1 MRNTEAPLRVAIV
14 GAGPAGFYAAAE
26 LLDRVDLDVEVEM
39 FDRLPTPCGLVRGGV
54 APDHPETKAITSIF
68 QRISA
73 RPGFRYH
80 LNVDVGVH
88 VAPEEL
94 LNHHHAVIY
103 AYGASGDRKLDI
115 PGESLVGSH
124 AATEFVA
131 WYNGHP
137 DFADRE
143 FNLSCRRVVVIGN
156 GNVALDVAR
165 ILLLDPQRLAQT
177 DIADHALEALR
188 DSAVEE
194 VVLLGRRGPGQAAF
208 TSPELLALGDLPDVN
223 IVVKPEPMPD
233 LDVMPNRSA
242 SRVEEFSASLKRKIV
257 SEYATRVPV
266 GQSKQLVLQFLSS
279 PVEVL
284 GTDRVEGVRVV
295 RNELV
300 VQEGQ
305 SVTARP
311 TGDMDTI
318 DTGLVLR
325 SVGYRGMPLP
335 GLPFDEHTA
344 TIANVSGR
352 VVDPLSDT
360 VIHGAY
366 TAGWI
371 KRGASGVIG
380 TNKKCASQTVRLLLE
395 DYVDGRL
402 REPAHGWEALAPVLA
417 RRQSHVVGY
426 RGWKAIDL
434 HERRRG
440 QSQGRPRV
448 KLVRTD
454 EMLRVSEAGTN

>member
-1 MRNTEAPLRVAIV
+1 VRSPEPPLRVAIV

-26 LLDRVDLDVEVEM
+26 LLERAPLDVEVEM
-39 FDRLPTPCGLVRGGV
+39 FERLPTPWGLVRGGV

-73 RPGFRYH
+73 HPSFRYH
-80 LNVDVGVH
+80 LNVEVGVH
-88 VAPEEL
+88 VTPEEL
-94 LNHHHAVIY
+94 LEHHHAVIY
-103 AYGASGDRKLDI
+103 AYGASGDRKLGI
-115 PGESLVGSH
+115 PGESLLGSH

-143 FNLSCRRVVVIGN
+143 FDLSSRRVVVIGN
-156 GNVALDVAR
+156 GNVALDIAR

-177 DIADHALEALR
+177 DIADHAWEALR

-194 VVLLGRRGPGQAAF
+194 VVLMGRRGPAQAAF

-223 IVVKPEPMPD
+223 IVVEPEPM
-233 LDVMPNRSA
+233 LDQGVTSSRSA
-242 SRVEEFSASLKRKIV
+242 NRVEAFSASLKQQLI
-257 SEYATRVPV
+257 SEYAADASAGR
-266 GQSKQLVLQFLSS
+266 SKRLVLQFLSS
-279 PVEVL
+279 PVEIL
-284 GTDRVEGVRVV
+284 GTDRVEAVRFV

-300 VQEGQ
+300 SHADQ
-305 SVTARP
+305 SVTASP
-311 TGDMDTI
+311 TGYLDTI

-335 GLPFDEHTA
+335 GLPFDEGTA
-344 TIANVSGR
+344 TITNDAGR
-352 VVDPLSDT
+352 VVDAQSGT
-360 VIHGAY
+360 AIRGAY

-380 TNKKCASQTVRLLLE
+380 TNKKCASQTVRLLVDDYLE
-395 DYVDGRL
+395 GRL
-402 REPAHGWEALAPVLA
+402 SDPARGWETLALILA
-417 RRQSHVVGY
+417 RRQPQVVGY

-448 KLVRTD
+448 KLVRAD
-454 EMLRVSEAGTN
+454 DMLRVTETAVN

>member
-1 MRNTEAPLRVAIV
+1 VRNPEPPLRVAIV

-26 LLDRVDLDVEVEM
+26 LLERAPLDVEVQM
-39 FDRLPTPCGLVRGGV
+39 FDRLPTPWGLVRGGV

-73 RPGFRYH
+73 QPGFRYH
-80 LNVDVGVH
+80 LNVEVGVH
-88 VAPEEL
+88 VTPEEL
-94 LNHHHAVIY
+94 LEHHHAVIY
-103 AYGASGDRKLDI
+103 AYGASGDRKLGI

-143 FNLSCRRVVVIGN
+143 FNLSSRRVVVIGN
-156 GNVALDVAR
+156 GNVALDIAR

-177 DIADHALEALR
+177 DIADHAWDALR

-194 VVLLGRRGPGQAAF
+194 VVLMGRRGPAQAAF

-223 IVVKPEPMPD
+223 IVVEPEPM
-233 LDVMPNRSA
+233 LDRGMTSSRSA
-242 SRVEEFSASLKRKIV
+242 NRVEEFSASLKRQIV
-257 SEYATRVPV
+257 SEYAANLSV
-266 GQSKQLVLQFLSS
+266 GRPKRLVLQFLSS
-279 PVEVL
+279 PVEIL
-284 GTDRVEGVRVV
+284 GTDRVEAVRFV

-300 VQEGQ
+300 SHADQ
-305 SVTARP
+305 SVTASP
-311 TGDMDTI
+311 TGNMGTI

-325 SVGYRGMPLP
+325 SVGYRGVPLP
-335 GLPFDEHTA
+335 GLPFDERTA
-344 TIANVSGR
+344 TITNDSGR
-352 VVDPLSDT
+352 VVDRQSGT

-380 TNKKCASQTVRLLLE
+380 TNKKCASQTVRLLVDDYLE
-395 DYVDGRL
+395 GRL
-402 REPAHGWEALAPVLA
+402 SDPAGGWETLALILA
-417 RRQSHVVGY
+417 RRQPQVVGY

-448 KLVRTD
+448 KLVRAD
-454 EMLRVSEAGTN
+454 DMLRVTETAVN

>member
-1 MRNTEAPLRVAIV
+1 VRTTEAPLRVAIV

-26 LLDRVDLDVEVEM
+26 LLERVSLDVEVEM
-39 FDRLPTPCGLVRGGV
+39 FDRLPTPWGLVRGGV

-73 RPGFRYH
+73 HPGFRYH
-80 LNVDVGVH
+80 LNVEVGVH
-88 VAPEEL
+88 VTPDEL
-94 LNHHHAVIY
+94 RNHHHAVIY
-103 AYGASGDRKLDI
+103 AYGASGDRKLGI
-115 PGESLVGSH
+115 PGESLGGSH

-143 FNLSCRRVVVIGN
+143 FNLSSRRVVVIGN
-156 GNVALDVAR
+156 GNVALDIAR
-165 ILLLDPQRLAQT
+165 ILLLDPQRLAET
-177 DIADHALEALR
+177 DIADHAWEALR

-194 VVLLGRRGPGQAAF
+194 VVLMGRRGPAQAAF

-223 IVVKPEPMPD
+223 IVVEPEPMPD
-233 LDVMPNRSA
+233 QGVTPSRSA
-242 SRVEEFSASLKRKIV
+242 NRVEAFSASLKRQIV
-257 SEYATRVPV
+257 SEYAANVSV
-266 GQSKQLVLQFLSS
+266 GRSKRLVLQFLSS
-279 PVEVL
+279 PVEIL
-284 GTDRVEGVRVV
+284 GTDRVEAVQFV

-300 VQEGQ
+300 SHADQ
-305 SVTARP
+305 SVTASP
-311 TGDMDTI
+311 TGNMDTI
-318 DTGLVLR
+318 DTELVLR

-335 GLPFDEHTA
+335 GLPFDEKTA

-352 VVDPLSDT
+352 VVDPHSGT
-360 VIHGAY
+360 VMHGAY

-380 TNKKCASQTVRLLLE
+380 TNKRCASQTVRLLLD
-395 DYVDGRL
+395 DYIDGRL
-402 REPAHGWEALAPVLA
+402 SQPAHGWETLAPILA
-417 RRQSHVVGY
+417 RRQPHVVDY

-448 KLVRTD
+448 KLVHAD
-454 EMLRVSEAGTN
+454 EMLQVTEAAVN